1 MQHTTK
7 PERVDPAEITFYAV
21 MWLFFLQ
28 LLSEFVE
35 AIYTFGLLGT
45 DVPPEMALVLIL
57 LAPVLLLFGPRQ
69 VTNRWPLTLAAL
81 MIFSRLALPLL
92 DTHGRML
99 VAGVGAAAFMLWL
112 PAELAVLGRERRSA
126 ASVSL
131 AAGLGISLALF
142 NLMRAWFHGIDP
154 SLAPGFQAIG
164 WVLGVAAVVLLATR
178 RAQPLVLQPPLAQGR
193 FGSLALRVL
202 GIVSCVALPYLAL
215 AAPNVVA
222 RWVNLNYALTV
233 ALLGLALAGGL
244 AIGAWRAAWLT
255 NLARPALLVWNG
267 LFLAALLLTI
277 LPQQVAFPTDPGG
290 YPLDGPS
297 ASPLATLAVVFMLL
311 LSPVILAN
319 LAYAA
324 RGVIDEVP
332 SLRSLGGAFALG
344 SLWLL
349 LLIFGHVFTTVY
361 DYIPVVGPLWRDKF
375 WLVYTLAAG
384 GMVLPLL
391 AAPPRP
397 AQPTRVPVGVGV
409 AAGVLAVVAVA
420 GALVTAGRP
429 AAVSSA
435 SSGLRIVTYNIQQ
448 GYREDGQRGHADQL
462 ALLRSLDADI
472 IGLQE
477 SDTNRISGGNADL
490 VRYFADQL
498 DMYSYYGP
506 SPVVGTFGV
515 ALLSRYPIDN
525 PRTFYMVST
534 GEQTAAIAA
543 QVTVDGQTYNV
554 YVTHLGNGGPLVQ
567 QQQVLADVAGK
578 DNVLLM
584 GDFNF
589 RPDSE
594 QYALT
599 TTMLDDAWLLRWP
612 GGADDQG
619 NAPTKR
625 IDHLFVSPGA
635 SIANARYIAS
645 PASDHPLLVVEMG
658 D

>member
-1 MQHTTK
+1 MHHTTR
-7 PERVDPAEITFYAV
+7 PERLDPAEITFYAV
-21 MWLFFLQ
+21 IWLFFLQ

-69 VTNRWPLTLAAL
+69 VTNRWPLIMAAVV
-81 MIFSRLALPLL
+81 IFSRLALPLL
-92 DTHGRML
+92 DTRGRML
-99 VAGVGAAAFMLWL
+99 VAGVGSAAFLLWL
-112 PAELAVLGRERRSA
+112 PAELAVLGRERRPA

-142 NLMRAWFHGIDP
+142 NLMRAWSHGIDP
-154 SLAPGFQAIG
+154 SLAPGFQVIG
-164 WVLGVAAVVLLATR
+164 WVLGSVAVVLLATR
-178 RAQPLVLQPPLAQGR
+178 RSQPLVLQPPLTQGH
-193 FGSLALRVL
+193 FGRLVLRVL
-202 GIVSCVALPYLAL
+202 GIVSCLALPYLAL
-215 AAPNVVA
+215 AAPNVIA

-233 ALLGLALAGGL
+233 GLLGGALAISL
-244 AIGAWRAAWLT
+244 AIGAWRPAWLT
-255 NLARPALLVWNG
+255 KLPRPALLVWNG

-277 LPQQVAFPTDPGG
+277 LPQQIALPADPAG

-297 ASPLATLAVVFMLL
+297 ASSLANLPVVVMLL
-311 LSPVILAN
+311 LSPVVLAN

-324 RGVIDEVP
+324 RGIIDEVP

-349 LLIFGHVFTTVY
+349 LLIFGQVFTTVY

-375 WLVYTLAAG
+375 WLVYTLAAV
-384 GMVLPLL
+384 GMLLPLL
-391 AAPPRP
+391 AVPPRP
-397 AQPTRVPVGVGV
+397 AQAARVPVDIAV
-409 AAGVLAVVAVA
+409 AAGVLAVFAVV
-420 GALVTAGRP
+420 GAWVTADRP
-429 AAVSSA
+429 AADRVPT
-435 SSGLRIVTYNIQQ
+435 SGLRIVTYNIQQ
-448 GYREDGQRGHADQL
+448 GYREDGQRGYADQL

-498 DMYSYYGP
+498 DMHSYYGP
-506 SPVVGTFGV
+506 SPVVGTFGI
-515 ALLSRYPIDN
+515 ALLSRYPIEQ
-525 PRTFYMVST
+525 PRTFYMHSA

-543 QVTVDGQTYNV
+543 QVTVAGQTYNV
-554 YVTHLGNGGPLVQ
+554 YVTHLGNDGPLIQ
-567 QQQVLADVAGK
+567 QQQVLADVTGK

-612 GGADDQG
+612 SGADDQG

-645 PASDHPLLVVEMG
+645 PASDHPLLVVELG
-658 D
+658 H

>member
-1 MQHTTK
+1 MHHTTR
-7 PERVDPAEITFYAV
+7 PERLDPAEITFYAV

-28 LLSEFVE
+28 LLSEFIE

-45 DVPPEMALVLIL
+45 DVPPEIALVLIL
-57 LAPVLLLFGPRQ
+57 LAPVLLLLGPRQ

-81 MIFSRLALPLL
+81 VIFSRLALPLL
-92 DTHGRML
+92 DTRGRML

-131 AAGLGISLALF
+131 AAGLGVSLALL

-154 SLAPGFQAIG
+154 SLAAGFQAIG

-193 FGSLALRVL
+193 FGSLALRAL

-222 RWVNLNYALTV
+222 RWVDANYALTV

-244 AIGAWRAAWLT
+244 AIGAWRATWLT
-255 NLARPALLVWNG
+255 NLARPALLAWNS

-277 LPQQVAFPTDPGG
+277 LPQQIAFPADPAG
-290 YPLDGPS
+290 YPLDSPS
-297 ASPLATLAVVFMLL
+297 ASPLADLPVVLMLL

-349 LLIFGHVFTTVY
+349 LLIFGQVFTTVY

-375 WLVYTLAAG
+375 WLVYTLAVG

-397 AQPTRVPVGVGV
+397 AQATRVPVGVAV
-409 AAGVLAVVAVA
+409 AAGVLAAVAVA
-420 GALVTAGRP
+420 GALVTASRP
-429 AAVSSA
+429 AAVPPA
-435 SSGLRIVTYNIQQ
+435 SPGLRIVTYNIQQ

-515 ALLSRYPIDN
+515 ALLSRYPIDS
-525 PRTFYMVST
+525 PRTFYMHST

-543 QVTVDGQTYNV
+543 QVTVRDQTYNV
-554 YVTHLGNGGPLVQ
+554 YVTHLGNGGPLIQ

-612 GGADDQG
+612 SGADDQG

-645 PASDHPLLVVEMG
+645 PASDHPLLVVEL
-658 D
+658 DD